1 MGYYNP
7 LLVYAKYYRSENPWF
22 QLVIVP
28 HVSRTW
34 GGGGPTCKQN
44 VNMQAFD
51 TKFLLERRYRMFLKH
66 SEQHAPLL

>member
-1 MGYYNP
+1 M
-7 LLVYAKYYRSENPWF
+7 
-22 QLVIVP
+22 VP
-28 HVSRTW
+28 VGDSTPCKPHM